1 MADYYTRLYPASQ
14 VSVQHVRLFDA
25 LNRLADTMRLRWSMD
40 RSRGAGGW
48 LQFRSADFYNDRLK
62 EVPNRLLYR
71 WAASRRA
78 HGALTL
84 DDLVE
89 ISQLTDAQLDSSPM
103 AEGARVLY
111 GLEEW
116 DLTRRSEMRPIWRF
130 LASLSPE
137 QRQAAQSTSGLLF
150 TRMSLAQQQE
160 FLTLLPSQPEWLPSL
175 EELSEAS
182 LQVDYTVPGEFQWT
196 PPAPDPSPLRHLQQA
211 PRVHER
217 TRQAALLAA
226 QRIDPQ
232 VTEAQI
238 TPTEVALTLTY
249 RLGGPRARFTPLV
262 VRADLHSVLA
272 TLPRPVAP

>member
-1 MADYYTRLYPASQ
+1 M
-14 VSVQHVRLFDA
+14 RLFDA
-25 LNRLADTMRLRWSMD
+25 LNRLADTMRLRWSKD
-40 RSRGAGGW
+40 PDPRAGGW

-62 EVPNRLLYR
+62 EVPNRLLFR
-71 WAASRRA
+71 WAASRRQ

-84 DDLVE
+84 DDLIE

-116 DLTRRSEMRPIWRF
+116 DLTRRSELRSNWRF

-137 QRQAAQSTSGLLF
+137 QRQSAQSTSGLLF

-160 FLTLLPSQPEWLPSL
+160 YLALLPLQPEQLKSL
-175 EELSEAS
+175 EELSEAA

-196 PPAPDPSPLRHLQQA
+196 PLVPDSSPVRRLQQSPLVR
-211 PRVHER
+211 ER

-238 TPTEVALTLTY
+238 TPTETTLTLTY
-249 RLGGPRARFTPLV
+249 RLGGPKARFTPLV
-262 VRADLHSVLA
+262 VRADLHNVLA